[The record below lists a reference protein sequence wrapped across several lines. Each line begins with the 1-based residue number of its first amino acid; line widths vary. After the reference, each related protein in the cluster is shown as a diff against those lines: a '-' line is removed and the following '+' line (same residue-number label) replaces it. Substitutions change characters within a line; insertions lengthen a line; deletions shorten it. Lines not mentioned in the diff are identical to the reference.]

1 MACRVTALRNT
12 FEDSK
17 DVGIKTFTKFFKNLL
32 EAMEMLWK
40 NTRAF
45 FSRF

>member
-1 MACRVTALRNT
+1 MACRVTALRNI

-17 DVGIKTFTKFFKNLL
+17 DVGIKTFTEFFKNLL
-32 EAMEMLWK
+32 KAMEMLWK
-40 NTRAF
+40 NTHVF